1 MVIPLN
7 LGKVNKTCKGRT
19 CEKVKTSTLI
29 GDYKK
34 LIPTWM
40 DDLKGFRTLVEEVIS
55 SVVGFVREESE
66 EDVIKSLQSHDQ
78 TLTDE

>member
-19 CEKVKTSTLI
+19 WEKVKTSTLI

-66 EDVIKSLQSHDQ
+66 EDVIKSLQSHNQ

>member
-1 MVIPLN
+1 
-7 LGKVNKTCKGRT
+7 
-19 CEKVKTSTLI
+19 
-29 GDYKK
+29 
-34 LIPTWM
+34 M

-66 EDVIKSLQSHDQ
+66 EDVIKSLQSHNQ